1 MNTFGFIGMG
11 NMGYAMLKG
20 ALNSF
25 SKEDIIFTCPSSDR
39 REKISEETGV
49 RFAES
54 NAECANN
61 AKYIILAV
69 KPQVYDVVLKNI
81 HDIVTEESIVIS
93 LAPGI
98 TITDIKRKL
107 GDNIRVVRAMPNT
120 PALVGEGMTGVS
132 YNTAEFSFEERDIIE
147 KFFNSFGK
155 VVTVPESYEW
165 SCMCKRKFTC
175 ICIHVYRSTCR
186 WCRKVWNTEKRC
198 LQACCTDC
206 TWLGKNGS

>member
-69 KPQVYDVVLKNI
+69 KPQVYDVPSQL
-81 HDIVTEESIVIS
+81 S
-93 LAPGI
+93 
-98 TITDIKRKL
+98 
-107 GDNIRVVRAMPNT
+107 DNIF
-120 PALVGEGMTGVS
+120 L
-132 YNTAEFSFEERDIIE
+132 F
-147 KFFNSFGK
+147 
-155 VVTVPESYEW
+155 
-165 SCMCKRKFTC
+165 
-175 ICIHVYRSTCR
+175 
-186 WCRKVWNTEKRC
+186 
-198 LQACCTDC
+198 
-206 TWLGKNGS
+206 

>member
-1 MNTFGFIGMG
+1 MGLFKISKRMEKSMNTFGFIGMG

-120 PALVGEGMTGVS
+120 PALVGEGMTGIS

-147 KFFNSFGK
+147 KFFFKHVLANLRSCRHVLLRADNTYISVSILCAENHSLTKNS
-155 VVTVPESYEW
+155 
-165 SCMCKRKFTC
+165 RKF
-175 ICIHVYRSTCR
+175 S
-186 WCRKVWNTEKRC
+186 WF
-198 LQACCTDC
+198 
-206 TWLGKNGS
+206 

>member
-1 MNTFGFIGMG
+1 
-11 NMGYAMLKG
+11 MLMI
-20 ALNSF
+20 F
-25 SKEDIIFTCPSSDR
+25 SSHIIFTCPSSDR

-107 GDNIRVVRAMPNT
+107 V
-120 PALVGEGMTGVS
+120 
-132 YNTAEFSFEERDIIE
+132 
-147 KFFNSFGK
+147 NS
-155 VVTVPESYEW
+155 
-165 SCMCKRKFTC
+165 C
-175 ICIHVYRSTCR
+175 IC
-186 WCRKVWNTEKRC
+186 
-198 LQACCTDC
+198 
-206 TWLGKNGS
+206 WLT